1 MVYLIKDLDI
11 YYLELKNDFSD
22 ESRIARQNKMRAGY
36 SRNTFG
42 GIFGFEYSPKMLQN
56 TEDIGGVRYIIQE
69 RYKFKI
75 PKLLNAARRREI
87 VDRLSTFV

>member
-1 MVYLIKDLDI
+1 MHAD
-11 YYLELKNDFSD
+11 
-22 ESRIARQNKMRAGY
+22 Y
-36 SRNTFG
+36 SKSTPG
-42 GIFGFEYSPKMLQN
+42 GIFGFGYSPKMPQN